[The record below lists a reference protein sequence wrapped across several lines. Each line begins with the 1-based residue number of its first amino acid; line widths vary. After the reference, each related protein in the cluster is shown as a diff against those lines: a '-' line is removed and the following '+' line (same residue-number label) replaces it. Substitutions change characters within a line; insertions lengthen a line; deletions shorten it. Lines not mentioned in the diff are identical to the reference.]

1 MDSCPMVSRHKLPA
15 STSETVY
22 SKDYIYDPLSS
33 SWHSDNGVS
42 ITKVRAV
49 CDWEVR
55 ADRADHTLWVTVTLS
70 APSMAYSLLPGDCWT
85 VHDGS
90 SSSFA
95 RLGRECEGMGMEEVR
110 YNSSGRSLYL
120 VFTQGEKTGRR
131 TIQFRYRVVR
141 PDTAEVSV
149 QRVAGI
155 VSGVIAALGV
165 FFLLL
170 KFTRCCRPC
179 CKKCCPQCVAD
190 TGTTGEQVE
199 EEGAVFSSTQRL
211 HDHDRRPATPTAP
224 PPERDGF
231 HSLVSTTR
239 RFPSTTWE
247 ENPGFEP
254 STAPGPPLPPPPPGG
269 CGGNDAN
276 PLPAFPPEPPPA
288 YESIFG
294 ESTI

>member
-1 MDSCPMVSRHKLPA
+1 MDWRDTKKLCVGMLFLDRMTLLLFFLCVNFLFGTGQEHRMDSCPMVSRHKLPA

-131 TIQFRYRVVR
+131 TIQFRHCRGVR
-141 PDTAEVSV
+141 SACGRHCLGRHRSPWSLLP
-149 QRVAGI
+149 
-155 VSGVIAALGV
+155 AAQV
-165 FFLLL
+165 HPLL
-170 KFTRCCRPC
+170 
-179 CKKCCPQCVAD
+179 
-190 TGTTGEQVE
+190 
-199 EEGAVFSSTQRL
+199 
-211 HDHDRRPATPTAP
+211 
-224 PPERDGF
+224 
-231 HSLVSTTR
+231 
-239 RFPSTTWE
+239 
-247 ENPGFEP
+247 
-254 STAPGPPLPPPPPGG
+254 PPLLQEM
-269 CGGNDAN
+269 
-276 PLPAFPPEPPPA
+276 LPAMRRRHWNNRGAGGGGGSSVLFDAEA
-288 YESIFG
+288 A
-294 ESTI
+294 